1 MTQVLKALA
10 DLIIRNPLWHYKIT
24 VSVGIIAVE
33 ECMDL
38 IAIEETAV
46 ILEHIGEAYNR
57 ELAGLLNV
65 VVLEGAEDGFALA

>member
-1 MTQVLKALA
+1 M
-10 DLIIRNPLWHYKIT
+10 N
-24 VSVGIIAVE
+24 
-33 ECMDL
+33 L